1 MGLLLLIC
9 LSRNQKKQKQL
20 IIGENAYRTSEAAFA
35 VNRNGQIVSWNK
47 AAESTFG
54 YSKTQAIGRRCWEL
68 LRGRDLFG
76 NIFCCDGCAIRTAA
90 FCNETVHRFQ
100 VDLLT
105 AARKRIRLTIVS
117 LMLLAGPDTELLVH
131 LCFPESGAA
140 RISATSHISDP
151 PSRNE
156 QNNILT
162 ARETEVLRLL
172 HNGNT
177 VAEIATVLNI
187 SVYTVRNHTQH
198 VLLKLKVHSQLEA
211 VALSRN
217 LGLI

>member
-1 MGLLLLIC
+1 M
-9 LSRNQKKQKQL
+9 
-20 IIGENAYRTSEAAFA
+20 IIGKNTFRTSEAAFA
-35 VNRNGQIVSWNK
+35 VNRNGRIVSWNS
-47 AAESTFG
+47 AAENTFG

-90 FCNETVHRFQ
+90 FCNESVHRFQ

-105 AARKRIRLTIVS
+105 AARKRIRLTVVS

-140 RISATSHISDP
+140 QISAHSLISDP
-151 PSRNE
+151 PSRND
-156 QNNILT
+156 QSDFLT
-162 ARETEVLRLL
+162 TRETEVLSFL
-172 HNGNT
+172 HNGSK
-177 VAEIATVLNI
+177 VAEIAAALNI

-198 VLLKLKVHSQLEA
+198 VLLKLNAHSQLEA
-211 VALSRN
+211 VARGRK